1 MLNAQG
7 LGEYAG
13 IAGSS
18 AGGAL
23 GAESSPLQNGIN
35 WLQHSWQDDRGLW
48 IGAIVCVM
56 LGIRFYSRRQQ

>member
-18 AGGAL
+18 ASGAV
-23 GAESSPLQNGIN
+23 GAEATPLQNGIN
-35 WLQHSWQDDRGLW
+35 WLQQSWQDDRGLW
-48 IGAIVCVM
+48 IGAIACVL
-56 LGIRFYSRRQQ
+56 LGIRFFRRRSG